1 MHSILRWV
9 KGFLKKNTEDH
20 LGAYASQ
27 AAFFIVLSAF
37 PFCIFLLTLLRYSP
51 LTYED
56 LLNILQM
63 LSPKMANDVI
73 RLVMKEVY
81 EQSTIA
87 ITSFTIIFVLWSAGR
102 GILSITRGINE
113 IYHINETRNYFY
125 IRFISAVY
133 TLWLAVALIVTL
145 GLLVFGNVFYRKVIK
160 LLPVLHEFA
169 AFVISI
175 RMLIIFGLLTMF
187 FIFVYKVLPNKKTP
201 LLYVLPGAI
210 SCSIGWMITSSI
222 FAIYFNYSHSFIYM
236 YGSLAGIMMIMLW
249 LYTCMYQLFLGAELN
264 NLLHPESISGDTAED
279 IFKYYGIH
287 RNPSAGSF
295 DASFEGIDIFY
306 VDTLEKVCQNFSII
320 ISLFCQCVGTI
331 LA

>member
-81 EQSTIA
+81 EQSTIGDY
-87 ITSFTIIFVLWSAGR
+87 IVYDHLCSLVGR
-102 GILSITRGINE
+102 TRVLSITRGINE

-125 IRFISAVY
+125 IRFFQRLYI
-133 TLWLAVALIVTL
+133 VA
-145 GLLVFGNVFYRKVIK
+145 G
-160 LLPVLHEFA
+160 
-169 AFVISI
+169 
-175 RMLIIFGLLTMF
+175 
-187 FIFVYKVLPNKKTP
+187 
-201 LLYVLPGAI
+201 
-210 SCSIGWMITSSI
+210 CSIDRDPRSS
-222 FAIYFNYSHSFIYM
+222 
-236 YGSLAGIMMIMLW
+236 GIW
-249 LYTCMYQLFLGAELN
+249 QCFL
-264 NLLHPESISGDTAED
+264 SQGDQT
-279 IFKYYGIH
+279 
-287 RNPSAGSF
+287 SAG
-295 DASFEGIDIFY
+295 A
-306 VDTLEKVCQNFSII
+306 
-320 ISLFCQCVGTI
+320 
-331 LA
+331 A

>member
-1 MHSILRWV
+1 MRTRDILTRGESMRTVLRWIN
-9 KGFLKKNTEDH
+9 GFLKKNTEDH

-27 AAFFIVLSAF
+27 AAYFIVLSAF

-51 LTYED
+51 LDYED

-73 RLVMKEVY
+73 RSVMREVY

-125 IRFISAVY
+125 LRFISAFY

-145 GLLVFGNVFYRKVIK
+145 GLLVFGNIIYRKVIQ
-160 LLPVLHEFA
+160 LLPVLHDFA

-175 RMLIIFGLLTMF
+175 RMLIIFCLLTLF

-210 SCSIGWMITSSI
+210 ACAIGWMITSSI
-222 FAIYFNYSHSFIYM
+222 FAVYFNYSHSFTYM

-279 IFKYYGIH
+279 IFK
-287 RNPSAGSF
+287 
-295 DASFEGIDIFY
+295 D
-306 VDTLEKVCQNFSII
+306 
-320 ISLFCQCVGTI
+320 
-331 LA
+331 

>member
-1 MHSILRWV
+1 MFYFNIFKKLVNRSSSQLLIFVIYDKMRTCDILMRGESMRTVLRWV

-27 AAFFIVLSAF
+27 AAYFIVLSAF

-51 LTYED
+51 LTHED

-73 RLVMKEVY
+73 RSVMKEVY

-133 TLWLAVALIVTL
+133 TLWLAMALIVTL
-145 GLLVFGNVFYRKVIK
+145 GLLVFGNVIYRKVIQ
-160 LLPVLHEFA
+160 LLPVLHDFA

-175 RMLIIFGLLTMF
+175 RMLIIFCLLTLF
-187 FIFVYKVLPNKKTP
+187 FIFVYRVLPNKKTP

-222 FAIYFNYSHSFIYM
+222 FAIYFNTSHSFTYM

-279 IFKYYGIH
+279 IF
-287 RNPSAGSF
+287 N
-295 DASFEGIDIFY
+295 
-306 VDTLEKVCQNFSII
+306 
-320 ISLFCQCVGTI
+320 
-331 LA
+331 

>member
-1 MHSILRWV
+1 MRTCDIFMRGESMRTVLRWV

-27 AAFFIVLSAF
+27 AAYFIVLSAF

-51 LTYED
+51 LTHED

-73 RLVMKEVY
+73 RSVMKEVY

-133 TLWLAVALIVTL
+133 TLWLAMALIVTL
-145 GLLVFGNVFYRKVIK
+145 GLLVFGNVIYRKVIQ
-160 LLPVLHEFA
+160 LLPVLHDFA

-175 RMLIIFGLLTMF
+175 RMLIIFCLLTLF
-187 FIFVYKVLPNKKTP
+187 FIFVYRVLPNKKTP

-222 FAIYFNYSHSFIYM
+222 FAIYFNTSHSFTYM

-279 IFKYYGIH
+279 IF
-287 RNPSAGSF
+287 N
-295 DASFEGIDIFY
+295 
-306 VDTLEKVCQNFSII
+306 
-320 ISLFCQCVGTI
+320 
-331 LA
+331 

>member
-1 MHSILRWV
+1 MRTVLRWV

-27 AAFFIVLSAF
+27 AAYFIVLSAF

-73 RLVMKEVY
+73 RTVMKEVY

-113 IYHINETRNYFY
+113 IYHETRNYFY

-145 GLLVFGNVFYRKVIK
+145 GLLVFGNIIYRKVIQ
-160 LLPVLHEFA
+160 LLPVLHDFA

-175 RMLIIFGLLTMF
+175 RMLIIFCLLTMF
-187 FIFVYKVLPNKKTP
+187 FIFVYRVLPNKKTP

-222 FAIYFNYSHSFIYM
+222 FAIYFNTSHSFAYM

-264 NLLHPESISGDTAED
+264 NLLHPELISGDTAED
-279 IFKYYGIH
+279 IF
-287 RNPSAGSF
+287 N
-295 DASFEGIDIFY
+295 
-306 VDTLEKVCQNFSII
+306 
-320 ISLFCQCVGTI
+320 
-331 LA
+331 

>member
-160 LLPVLHEFA
+160 LLPVL
-169 AFVISI
+169 
-175 RMLIIFGLLTMF
+175 
-187 FIFVYKVLPNKKTP
+187 PNKKTP

-279 IFKYYGIH
+279 IFKY
-287 RNPSAGSF
+287 
-295 DASFEGIDIFY
+295 
-306 VDTLEKVCQNFSII
+306 
-320 ISLFCQCVGTI
+320 
-331 LA
+331 

>member
-1 MHSILRWV
+1 MKSCDILMRGESMRTVLRWV

-27 AAFFIVLSAF
+27 AAYFIVLSAF
-37 PFCIFLLTLLRYSP
+37 PFCIFLLTLLRSSP

-73 RLVMKEVY
+73 RTVMKEVY

-145 GLLVFGNVFYRKVIK
+145 GLLVFGNIIYRKVIQ
-160 LLPVLHEFA
+160 LLPVLHDFA

-175 RMLIIFGLLTMF
+175 RMLIIFCLLTMF
-187 FIFVYKVLPNKKTP
+187 FIFVYRVLPNKKTP

-222 FAIYFNYSHSFIYM
+222 FAIYFNTSHSFAYM

-264 NLLHPESISGDTAED
+264 NLLHPELISGDTAED
-279 IFKYYGIH
+279 IF
-287 RNPSAGSF
+287 N
-295 DASFEGIDIFY
+295 
-306 VDTLEKVCQNFSII
+306 
-320 ISLFCQCVGTI
+320 
-331 LA
+331 

>member
-102 GILSITRGINE
+102 GILSITRE
-113 IYHINETRNYFY
+113 LT
-125 IRFISAVY
+125 RFIISM
-133 TLWLAVALIVTL
+133 
-145 GLLVFGNVFYRKVIK
+145 K
-160 LLPVLHEFA
+160 HE
-169 AFVISI
+169 
-175 RMLIIFGLLTMF
+175 IIFISVSF
-187 FIFVYKVLPNKKTP
+187 QQFIH
-201 LLYVLPGAI
+201 
-210 SCSIGWMITSSI
+210 CGW
-222 FAIYFNYSHSFIYM
+222 
-236 YGSLAGIMMIMLW
+236 L
-249 LYTCMYQLFLGAELN
+249 
-264 NLLHPESISGDTAED
+264 
-279 IFKYYGIH
+279 
-287 RNPSAGSF
+287 
-295 DASFEGIDIFY
+295 
-306 VDTLEKVCQNFSII
+306 
-320 ISLFCQCVGTI
+320 
-331 LA
+331 

>member
-1 MHSILRWV
+1 MFYFNIFKKLVNRSSSQLLIFVIYDKMRTCDILMRGESMRTVLRWV

-27 AAFFIVLSAF
+27 AAYFIVLSAF

-73 RLVMKEVY
+73 RSVMKEVY

-145 GLLVFGNVFYRKVIK
+145 GLLVFGNVIYRKVIQ
-160 LLPVLHEFA
+160 LLPVLHDFA

-175 RMLIIFGLLTMF
+175 RMLIIFCLLTLF
-187 FIFVYKVLPNKKTP
+187 FIFVYRVLPNKKTP

-222 FAIYFNYSHSFIYM
+222 FAIYFNTSHSFTYM

-279 IFKYYGIH
+279 IF
-287 RNPSAGSF
+287 N
-295 DASFEGIDIFY
+295 
-306 VDTLEKVCQNFSII
+306 
-320 ISLFCQCVGTI
+320 
-331 LA
+331 

>member
-1 MHSILRWV
+1 MKSCDILMRGESMRTVLRWV

-27 AAFFIVLSAF
+27 AAYFIVLSAF

-73 RLVMKEVY
+73 RTVMKEVY

-145 GLLVFGNVFYRKVIK
+145 GLLVFGNIIYRKVIQ
-160 LLPVLHEFA
+160 LLPVLHDFA

-175 RMLIIFGLLTMF
+175 RMLIIFCLLTMF
-187 FIFVYKVLPNKKTP
+187 FIFVYRVLPNKKTP

-222 FAIYFNYSHSFIYM
+222 FAIYFNTSHSFAYM

-264 NLLHPESISGDTAED
+264 NLLHPELISGDTAED
-279 IFKYYGIH
+279 IF
-287 RNPSAGSF
+287 N
-295 DASFEGIDIFY
+295 
-306 VDTLEKVCQNFSII
+306 
-320 ISLFCQCVGTI
+320 
-331 LA
+331 

>member
-1 MHSILRWV
+1 MFYFNIFKKLVNRSSSQLLIFVIYDKMMPCDVLTRGESMRTILRWV

-27 AAFFIVLSAF
+27 AAYFIVLSAF

-73 RLVMKEVY
+73 RAVMKEVY

-145 GLLVFGNVFYRKVIK
+145 GLLVFGNVIYRKVIQ
-160 LLPVLHEFA
+160 LLPVLHDFA

-175 RMLIIFGLLTMF
+175 RMLIIFCLLTLF
-187 FIFVYKVLPNKKTP
+187 FIFVYRVLPNKKTP

-222 FAIYFNYSHSFIYM
+222 FAIYFNTSHSFTYM

-279 IFKYYGIH
+279 IF
-287 RNPSAGSF
+287 N
-295 DASFEGIDIFY
+295 
-306 VDTLEKVCQNFSII
+306 
-320 ISLFCQCVGTI
+320 
-331 LA
+331 

>member
-1 MHSILRWV
+1 MFYFNIFKKLVNRSSSQLLIFVIYDKMRTCDILMRGESMRTVLRWV
-9 KGFLKKNTEDH
+9 KGFLKKNAEDH

-27 AAFFIVLSAF
+27 AAYFIVLSAF

-51 LTYED
+51 LTHED

-73 RLVMKEVY
+73 RSVMKEVY

-145 GLLVFGNVFYRKVIK
+145 GLLVFGNVIYRKVIQ
-160 LLPVLHEFA
+160 LLPVLHDFA

-175 RMLIIFGLLTMF
+175 RMLIIFCLLTLF
-187 FIFVYKVLPNKKTP
+187 FIFVYRVLPNKKTP

-222 FAIYFNYSHSFIYM
+222 FAIYFNTSHSFTYM

-279 IFKYYGIH
+279 IF
-287 RNPSAGSF
+287 N
-295 DASFEGIDIFY
+295 
-306 VDTLEKVCQNFSII
+306 
-320 ISLFCQCVGTI
+320 
-331 LA
+331 

>member
-1 MHSILRWV
+1 MFYFNIFKKLVNRSSSQLLIFVIYDKMRTCDILMRGESMRTVLRWV

-27 AAFFIVLSAF
+27 AAYFIVLSAF

-51 LTYED
+51 LTHED

-73 RLVMKEVY
+73 RSVMKEVY

-145 GLLVFGNVFYRKVIK
+145 GLLVFGNVIYRKVIQ
-160 LLPVLHEFA
+160 LLPVLHDFA

-175 RMLIIFGLLTMF
+175 RMLIIFCLLTLF
-187 FIFVYKVLPNKKTP
+187 FIFVYRVLPNKKTP

-222 FAIYFNYSHSFIYM
+222 FAIYFNTSHSFTYM

-279 IFKYYGIH
+279 IF
-287 RNPSAGSF
+287 N
-295 DASFEGIDIFY
+295 
-306 VDTLEKVCQNFSII
+306 
-320 ISLFCQCVGTI
+320 
-331 LA
+331 

>member
-1 MHSILRWV
+1 MRTVLRWV
-9 KGFLKKNTEDH
+9 KEFLKKNTEDH

-27 AAFFIVLSAF
+27 AAYFIVLSAF

-51 LTYED
+51 LTHED

-73 RLVMKEVY
+73 RSVMKEVY

-133 TLWLAVALIVTL
+133 TLWLAMALIVTL
-145 GLLVFGNVFYRKVIK
+145 GLLVFGNVIYRKVIQ
-160 LLPVLHEFA
+160 LLPVLHDFA

-175 RMLIIFGLLTMF
+175 RMLIIF
-187 FIFVYKVLPNKKTP
+187 
-201 LLYVLPGAI
+201 
-210 SCSIGWMITSSI
+210 
-222 FAIYFNYSHSFIYM
+222 
-236 YGSLAGIMMIMLW
+236 
-249 LYTCMYQLFLGAELN
+249 
-264 NLLHPESISGDTAED
+264 
-279 IFKYYGIH
+279 
-287 RNPSAGSF
+287 
-295 DASFEGIDIFY
+295 
-306 VDTLEKVCQNFSII
+306 
-320 ISLFCQCVGTI
+320 
-331 LA
+331 

>member
-1 MHSILRWV
+1 MKPCDVLTRGESMHTILRWV

-133 TLWLAVALIVTL
+133 TLWLAMALIVTL
-145 GLLVFGNVFYRKVIK
+145 GLLVFGNVIYRKVIQ
-160 LLPVLHEFA
+160 LLPVLHDFA

-175 RMLIIFGLLTMF
+175 RMLIIFCLLTLF
-187 FIFVYKVLPNKKTP
+187 FIFVYRVLPNKKTP

-222 FAIYFNYSHSFIYM
+222 FAIYFNTSHSFTYM

-279 IFKYYGIH
+279 IF
-287 RNPSAGSF
+287 N
-295 DASFEGIDIFY
+295 
-306 VDTLEKVCQNFSII
+306 
-320 ISLFCQCVGTI
+320 
-331 LA
+331 

>member
-1 MHSILRWV
+1 MRTVLRWV
-9 KGFLKKNTEDH
+9 KGFLKKKTEDH

-27 AAFFIVLSAF
+27 AAYFIVLSAF

-51 LTYED
+51 LTHED

-73 RLVMKEVY
+73 RSVMKEVY

-125 IRFISAVY
+125 IRLISAVY

-145 GLLVFGNVFYRKVIK
+145 GLLVFGNVSYRKVIQ
-160 LLPVLHEFA
+160 LLPVLHDFA

-175 RMLIIFGLLTMF
+175 RMLIIFCLLTLF
-187 FIFVYKVLPNKKTP
+187 FIFVYRVLPNKKTP

-222 FAIYFNYSHSFIYM
+222 FAIYFNTSHSFTYM

-279 IFKYYGIH
+279 IF
-287 RNPSAGSF
+287 N
-295 DASFEGIDIFY
+295 
-306 VDTLEKVCQNFSII
+306 
-320 ISLFCQCVGTI
+320 
-331 LA
+331 

>member
-1 MHSILRWV
+1 MKSCDILMRGESMRTVLRWV

-27 AAFFIVLSAF
+27 AAYFIVLSAF

-56 LLNILQM
+56 LLSILQM

-73 RLVMKEVY
+73 RTVMKEVY

-145 GLLVFGNVFYRKVIK
+145 GLLVFGNIIYRKVIQ
-160 LLPVLHEFA
+160 LLPVLHDFA

-175 RMLIIFGLLTMF
+175 RMLIIFCLLTMF
-187 FIFVYKVLPNKKTP
+187 FIFVYRVLPNKKTP

-222 FAIYFNYSHSFIYM
+222 FAIYFNTSHSFAYM

-264 NLLHPESISGDTAED
+264 NLLHPELISGDTAED
-279 IFKYYGIH
+279 IF
-287 RNPSAGSF
+287 N
-295 DASFEGIDIFY
+295 
-306 VDTLEKVCQNFSII
+306 
-320 ISLFCQCVGTI
+320 
-331 LA
+331 

>member
-1 MHSILRWV
+1 MMTCDILMRGESMRTVLRWV

-27 AAFFIVLSAF
+27 AAYFIVLSAF

-51 LTYED
+51 LTHED

-73 RLVMKEVY
+73 RSVMKEVY

-133 TLWLAVALIVTL
+133 TLWLAMALIVTL
-145 GLLVFGNVFYRKVIK
+145 GLLVFGNVIYRKVIQ
-160 LLPVLHEFA
+160 LLPVLHDFA

-175 RMLIIFGLLTMF
+175 RMLIIFCLLTLF
-187 FIFVYKVLPNKKTP
+187 FIFVYRVLPNKKTP

-222 FAIYFNYSHSFIYM
+222 FAIYFNTSHSFTYM

-279 IFKYYGIH
+279 IF
-287 RNPSAGSF
+287 N
-295 DASFEGIDIFY
+295 
-306 VDTLEKVCQNFSII
+306 
-320 ISLFCQCVGTI
+320 
-331 LA
+331 

>member
-1 MHSILRWV
+1 MKSCDILMRGESMRTVLRWV

-27 AAFFIVLSAF
+27 AAYFIVLSAF

-73 RLVMKEVY
+73 RTVMKEVY

-113 IYHINETRNYFY
+113 IYHINETRDYFY

-145 GLLVFGNVFYRKVIK
+145 GLLVFGNIIYRKVIQ
-160 LLPVLHEFA
+160 LLPVLHDFA

-175 RMLIIFGLLTMF
+175 RMLIIFCLLTMF
-187 FIFVYKVLPNKKTP
+187 FIFVYRVLPNKKTP

-222 FAIYFNYSHSFIYM
+222 FAIYFNTSHSFAYM

-264 NLLHPESISGDTAED
+264 NLLHPELISGDTAED
-279 IFKYYGIH
+279 IF
-287 RNPSAGSF
+287 N
-295 DASFEGIDIFY
+295 
-306 VDTLEKVCQNFSII
+306 
-320 ISLFCQCVGTI
+320 
-331 LA
+331 

>member
-1 MHSILRWV
+1 MRTVLRWV

-27 AAFFIVLSAF
+27 AAYFIVLSAF

-51 LTYED
+51 LTHED

-73 RLVMKEVY
+73 RSVMKEVY

-125 IRFISAVY
+125 IRLISAVY

-145 GLLVFGNVFYRKVIK
+145 GLLVFGNVIYRKVIQ
-160 LLPVLHEFA
+160 LLPVLHDFA

-175 RMLIIFGLLTMF
+175 RMLIIFCLLTLF
-187 FIFVYKVLPNKKTP
+187 FIFVYRVLPNKKTP

-222 FAIYFNYSHSFIYM
+222 FAIYFNTSHSFTYM

-279 IFKYYGIH
+279 IF
-287 RNPSAGSF
+287 N
-295 DASFEGIDIFY
+295 
-306 VDTLEKVCQNFSII
+306 
-320 ISLFCQCVGTI
+320 
-331 LA
+331 

>member
-133 TLWLAVALIVTL
+133 TLWLAIALIVTL
-145 GLLVFGNVFYRKVIK
+145 GLLVFGNILYRKVIK

-279 IFKYYGIH
+279 IFKY
-287 RNPSAGSF
+287 
-295 DASFEGIDIFY
+295 
-306 VDTLEKVCQNFSII
+306 
-320 ISLFCQCVGTI
+320 
-331 LA
+331 

>member
-1 MHSILRWV
+1 MKSCDILMRGESMRTVLRWV

-27 AAFFIVLSAF
+27 AAYFIVLSAF

-73 RLVMKEVY
+73 RTVMKEVY

-102 GILSITRGINE
+102 GILSIIRGINE

-145 GLLVFGNVFYRKVIK
+145 GLLVFGNIIYRKVIQ
-160 LLPVLHEFA
+160 LLPVLHDFA

-175 RMLIIFGLLTMF
+175 RMLIIFCLLTMF
-187 FIFVYKVLPNKKTP
+187 FIFVYRVLPNKKTP

-222 FAIYFNYSHSFIYM
+222 FAIYFNTSHSFAYM

-264 NLLHPESISGDTAED
+264 NLLHPELISGDTAED
-279 IFKYYGIH
+279 IF
-287 RNPSAGSF
+287 N
-295 DASFEGIDIFY
+295 
-306 VDTLEKVCQNFSII
+306 
-320 ISLFCQCVGTI
+320 
-331 LA
+331 

>member
-1 MHSILRWV
+1 MKSCDILMRGESMRTVLRWV

-27 AAFFIVLSAF
+27 AAYFIVLSAF

-73 RLVMKEVY
+73 RTVMKEVY

-145 GLLVFGNVFYRKVIK
+145 GLLVFGNVIYRKVIQ
-160 LLPVLHEFA
+160 LLPVLHDFA

-175 RMLIIFGLLTMF
+175 RMLIIFCLLTLF
-187 FIFVYKVLPNKKTP
+187 FIFVYRVLPNKKTP

-222 FAIYFNYSHSFIYM
+222 FAIYFNTSHSFTYM

-279 IFKYYGIH
+279 IF
-287 RNPSAGSF
+287 N
-295 DASFEGIDIFY
+295 
-306 VDTLEKVCQNFSII
+306 
-320 ISLFCQCVGTI
+320 
-331 LA
+331 

>member
-1 MHSILRWV
+1 MRTVLRWV

-27 AAFFIVLSAF
+27 AAYFIVLSAF

-51 LTYED
+51 LTHED

-73 RLVMKEVY
+73 RSVMKEVY

-133 TLWLAVALIVTL
+133 TLWLAMALIVTL
-145 GLLVFGNVFYRKVIK
+145 GLLVFGNVIYRKVIQ
-160 LLPVLHEFA
+160 LLPVLHDFA

-175 RMLIIFGLLTMF
+175 RMLIIFCLLTLF
-187 FIFVYKVLPNKKTP
+187 FIFVYRVLPNKKTP

-222 FAIYFNYSHSFIYM
+222 FAIYFNTSHSFTYM

-264 NLLHPESISGDTAED
+264 NLLHPEPFQGTQQKI
-279 IFKYYGIH
+279 
-287 RNPSAGSF
+287 
-295 DASFEGIDIFY
+295 
-306 VDTLEKVCQNFSII
+306 FSIKI
-320 ISLFCQCVGTI
+320 HDH
-331 LA
+331 

>member
-1 MHSILRWV
+1 MRTVLRWV

-27 AAFFIVLSAF
+27 AAYFIVLSAF

-73 RLVMKEVY
+73 RTVMKEVY

-113 IYHINETRNYFY
+113 IYHIHETRNYFY

-145 GLLVFGNVFYRKVIK
+145 GLLVFGNIIYRKVIQ
-160 LLPVLHEFA
+160 LLPVLHDFA

-175 RMLIIFGLLTMF
+175 RMLIIFCLLTMF
-187 FIFVYKVLPNKKTP
+187 FIFVYRVLPNKKTP

-222 FAIYFNYSHSFIYM
+222 FAIYFNTSHSFAYM

-264 NLLHPESISGDTAED
+264 NLLHPELISGDTAED
-279 IFKYYGIH
+279 IF
-287 RNPSAGSF
+287 N
-295 DASFEGIDIFY
+295 
-306 VDTLEKVCQNFSII
+306 
-320 ISLFCQCVGTI
+320 
-331 LA
+331 

>member
-1 MHSILRWV
+1 M
-9 KGFLKKNTEDH
+9 
-20 LGAYASQ
+20 
-27 AAFFIVLSAF
+27 
-37 PFCIFLLTLLRYSP
+37 
-51 LTYED
+51 
-56 LLNILQM
+56 
-63 LSPKMANDVI
+63 
-73 RLVMKEVY
+73 
-81 EQSTIA
+81 
-87 ITSFTIIFVLWSAGR
+87 
-102 GILSITRGINE
+102 SITRGINE

-133 TLWLAVALIVTL
+133 TLWLAVALIVTF
-145 GLLVFGNVFYRKVIK
+145 GLLVFGNVLYRKVIK
-160 LLPVLHEFA
+160 LLPVLHDFA

-279 IFKYYGIH
+279 IFKY
-287 RNPSAGSF
+287 
-295 DASFEGIDIFY
+295 
-306 VDTLEKVCQNFSII
+306 
-320 ISLFCQCVGTI
+320 
-331 LA
+331 